1 MGRVC
6 STFNTTWKGNDLL
19 THASYRYGGYQSY
32 KRYAIG
38 VVAPAVAWSTILM
51 PIEGALITQFL
62 GFVALYYVDIRA
74 ATVGWVPQWYRTY
87 RFVLTL
93 IVGAS
98 IVLTLIGRGELPD
111 HIPAPTDR
119 AKVFKMGE
127 DESKEKLAHDEAARA
142 KKEEKKAAAAADDRS
157 GEQKEDK
164 QRKTD
169 APAKEESDGEDK
181 KGDEKEDKDDSE
193 AKDDKGDKEDK
204 E

>member
-1 MGRVC
+1 
-6 STFNTTWKGNDLL
+6 
-19 THASYRYGGYQSY
+19 
-32 KRYAIG
+32 
-38 VVAPAVAWSTILM
+38 M

-111 HIPAPTDR
+111 HIPASVDR

-127 DESKEKLAHDEAARA
+127 DESKERLAHDEAARA
-142 KKEEKKAAAAADDRS
+142 KKEEKKAKAAADERG
-157 GEQKEDK
+157 GETKEDK
-164 QRKTD
+164 KQ
-169 APAKEESDGEDK
+169 APAKQEGGGEEDK
-181 KGDEKEDKDDSE
+181 GEEAGSDEGDEDKS
-193 AKDDKGDKEDK
+193 KDKGEDKEDK
-204 E
+204 KE